1 MNISKPLYLDF
12 FICYFKTLRGGK
24 WCFPFWVAREMGDG
38 STRMIRRK
46 GSVLLA
52 SKPPSV
58 SLAAQQWGL
67 WEKHTENQ
75 NSHLVSF
82 SDLNRRGVNDCRT
95 GGSQCAYTVG
105 YSKHEPTPE
114 GSQTSLGDGYSEVI
128 FKYLTKQPFFIHEV
142 TSKLLFR
149 GSPTEQNNFLLHLHF
164 YNILFMTT
172 LWHLT
177 HLF

>member
-1 MNISKPLYLDF
+1 MLPFLGCQGNGRWEYKDDQKEGICPISLQASQCESSCP
-12 FICYFKTLRGGK
+12 TVRALR
-24 WCFPFWVAREMGDG
+24 V
-38 STRMIRRK
+38 
-46 GSVLLA
+46 
-52 SKPPSV
+52 
-58 SLAAQQWGL
+58 
-67 WEKHTENQ
+67 HTENQ
-75 NSHLVSF
+75 NSHLASF
-82 SDLNRRGVNDCRT
+82 SDLNRRGVNDCRR
-95 GGSQCAYTVG
+95 GGSQCAYTVC

-172 LWHLT
+172 L
-177 HLF
+177 